1 MRQTKPWF
9 STPITPSDQQT
20 EQALFLQLWK
30 MHGARKRKKTII
42 TYLLCQI
49 VAQVK

>member
-30 MHGARKRKKTII
+30 MHGARKRKKNYY
-42 TYLLCQI
+42 YLLI
-49 VAQVK
+49 MPDRSTG